1 MDRQST
7 MTSIEVPYDDY
18 TETQYDVRPEAE
30 TASDTSQDSDAMRI
44 AERLRAGRQEG
55 SDTHLNYIAQDP
67 GLALYRHEELQ
78 LVLDA
83 ANRTELVQDR
93 RIANQRVM
101 EKLANLGVSVFL
113 ISYECDDVWKEVK
126 HCIFEA
132 SNMQLYNCSPDR
144 CLLYEDSRGRLFNL
158 LVGGDF
164 QGLQGS
170 YEAMLDRA
178 SGLEA
183 ICALV
188 VLIRAF
194 ACVEL
199 REGIRPAYIALIL
212 GLVLIEEI
220 SNSWVNVSM
229 LVWGMPSI
237 SAFTL
242 SQPVSV
248 DWPKQA
254 LLLILSISAVLEAG
268 SRAQSIATLVGI
280 GWACCVLCANV
291 GARAWRHLKWKSM
304 PYRGHGRIVVS
315 FLAAIA
321 TGLVIPY
328 VGFRQAQS
336 GGQVAL
342 ETVLIGSLIVA
353 AVFIV
358 SDFDAV
364 QEFII
369 LGSENCNQD
378 PVNFGVGIWWGLTVI
393 ISMYFCKRI
402 PVSAYYKMKDDSK
415 RESDLDKSTTS
426 IIPFIPEPEPLVEQ
440 EQASPVGYRV
450 KQIPDFKLDPNGSAK
465 PHLPSAFLAF
475 EVVLGVTMAIG
486 IGALMVYSAFTDK
499 DDNITSGT

>member
-1 MDRQST
+1 

-194 ACVEL
+194 ACVGKCTSM
-199 REGIRPAYIALIL
+199 RVCIIYICNYATICIVAY
-212 GLVLIEEI
+212 
-220 SNSWVNVSM
+220 NQCVSHA
-229 LVWGMPSI
+229 P
-237 SAFTL
+237 TL
-242 SQPVSV
+242 SFSINRTTRRHSSRLYCSHFRFGSHRGNFEFMGQRQYARMGYAEYLCLYFVTTRFRRLAQTSPIIDSQYFSSV
-248 DWPKQA
+248 
-254 LLLILSISAVLEAG
+254 G
-268 SRAQSIATLVGI
+268 
-280 GWACCVLCANV
+280 GW
-291 GARAWRHLKWKSM
+291 
-304 PYRGHGRIVVS
+304 
-315 FLAAIA
+315 
-321 TGLVIPY
+321 
-328 VGFRQAQS
+328 
-336 GGQVAL
+336 
-342 ETVLIGSLIVA
+342 
-353 AVFIV
+353 
-358 SDFDAV
+358 
-364 QEFII
+364 
-369 LGSENCNQD
+369 
-378 PVNFGVGIWWGLTVI
+378 
-393 ISMYFCKRI
+393 
-402 PVSAYYKMKDDSK
+402 
-415 RESDLDKSTTS
+415 
-426 IIPFIPEPEPLVEQ
+426 
-440 EQASPVGYRV
+440 
-450 KQIPDFKLDPNGSAK
+450 
-465 PHLPSAFLAF
+465 
-475 EVVLGVTMAIG
+475 
-486 IGALMVYSAFTDK
+486 
-499 DDNITSGT
+499 